1 MLRKRIDN
9 LLFRI
14 LRQADIR
21 AGDAQRWWLW
31 HLGGGKKYY
40 STYYQEIIAKHKW
53 VFIVGCNNSGTT
65 LLQKALEKC
74 GQVSAMQYE
83 GQRHTTMLPRAYKY
97 GYDRVWSE
105 YAEDLQLPSSHAA
118 CLMPR
123 LVHDWF
129 MALPVPVKPVIV
141 EKTPAN
147 VLRMDFL
154 NKHFPEAYFIGLVR
168 NGYAVTEGIK
178 RKSGHSVERAARHWG
193 QVGEILKENG
203 QKVDNYLEVRY
214 EDLAD
219 NLTACATKLADFL
232 GLDADA
238 ISDVQNV
245 RFSLDTVAGNQRQSI
260 KNFNQESI
268 GRLSKEEIDSI
279 FKHAGPMLEY
289 YEYTADLAPEKR

>member
-1 MLRKRIDN
+1 MFRKRIKN
-9 LLFRI
+9 LFFRVS
-14 LRQADIR
+14 RQAHIC
-21 AGDAQRWWLW
+21 ACDAQRWWLW
-31 HLGGGKKYY
+31 HFGGGKKYY
-40 STYYQEIIAKHKW
+40 STHYREIIAKHKW

-105 YAEDLQLPSSHAA
+105 YAEDLQLSSSRAA

-129 MALPVPVKPVIV
+129 MALSKPVKPVIV

-193 QVGEILKENG
+193 QVGEILKENS
-203 QKVDNYLEVRY
+203 QKVENYLEVRY
-214 EDLAD
+214 EDLAG
-219 NLTACATKLADFL
+219 NLTACAANLADFL

-238 ISDVQNV
+238 ISDVQNET
-245 RFSLDTVAGNQRQSI
+245 FSLDTVAGNSHQSI
-260 KNFNQESI
+260 KNLNRESI
-268 GRLSKEEIDSI
+268 DRLNKNEIEII
-279 FKHAGPMLEY
+279 FKHAGPMLDH
-289 YEYTADLAPEKR
+289 YEYTADLATEKR